1 MGRESDGTIGIG
13 YRMGFIAEIHL
24 VHDDLALAPT
34 IGTNPETTFR
44 YEYETSTGDPQL
56 LFFSAFSDDD
66 AAVEASMASDPTVSD
81 PTRVAS
87 FENRTIYRVALE
99 TDLAVLPDWG
109 GEHGLFVF
117 TVTSD
122 EQGWV
127 ARVYLPDRDALTAFR
142 ARCRDRGISF
152 RVTQLYDTSVS
163 DSGTFHL
170 TDQQHEILMMAY
182 YGGYFDIPRRMTQDD
197 LAEQLGISDSAVSQR
212 LRRAIA
218 ELIAATI
225 ENDRMPNQ

>member
-1 MGRESDGTIGIG
+1 
-13 YRMGFIAEIHL
+13 MGFIAEVHL
-24 VHDDLALAPT
+24 VHDELALAPT
-34 IGTNPETTFR
+34 IANHPGTTFR
-44 YEYETSTGDPQL
+44 YEYETSTDGRRFQ
-56 LFFSAFSDDD
+56 FVSVFSDDE
-66 AAVEASMASDPTVSD
+66 AALEESMAADPTVSD
-81 PTRVAS
+81 PTRIAT
-87 FENRTIYRVALE
+87 FENRTIFRIALE
-99 TDLAVLPDWG
+99 TELAVLPDWG
-109 GEHGLFVF
+109 SGHGLFVF
-117 TVTSD
+117 TVTSG
-122 EQGWV
+122 ERGWV
-127 ARVYLPDRDALTAFR
+127 ARVYLPNRDALIAFR

-182 YGGYFDIPRRMTQDD
+182 YGGYFDIPRGITQDD
-197 LAEQLGISDSAVSQR
+197 LAERLGISDSAVSQR

>member
-1 MGRESDGTIGIG
+1 
-13 YRMGFIAEIHL
+13 MGFIDEIHL
-24 VHDDLALAPT
+24 VHDDLALAST
-34 IGTNPETTFR
+34 IADHPETTFR
-44 YEYETSTGDPQL
+44 YEYETSSDDRRLQ
-56 LFFSAFSDDD
+56 FFSVFSDDE

-81 PTRVAS
+81 PTRIAT

-99 TDLAVLPDWG
+99 TDLGPLPECG

-117 TVTSD
+117 AVTSG
-122 EQGWV
+122 ERGWI

-142 ARCRDRGISF
+142 ARCRGRGISF

-197 LAEQLGISDSAVSQR
+197 LAERLGVSDSAVSQR

-225 ENDRMPNQ
+225 ENDRMPNH